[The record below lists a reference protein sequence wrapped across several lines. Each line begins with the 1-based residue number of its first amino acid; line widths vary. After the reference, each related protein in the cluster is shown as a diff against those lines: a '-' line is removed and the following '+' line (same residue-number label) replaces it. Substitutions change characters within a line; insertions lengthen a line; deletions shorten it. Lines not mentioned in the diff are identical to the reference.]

1 MKICSS
7 EDMRS
12 GWVWFTH
19 FLGTESNLLHDRPST
34 HPSNPPKLPKIRQL
48 KYRNFHG
55 ISECIQ
61 MQQRTDCVQQNH
73 AISLSVGNS
82 EFDDGYIE
90 WLENQ
95 FLVIKSTKEYIRYY
109 IFSWKFGSFENYE
122 MPPFRL
128 TFANN
133 FSTYGKLVLQE
144 VTELILF
151 SIRGPSEDSNCFQFS
166 FSKRRT
172 DRKTENNVR
181 YH

>member
-1 MKICSS
+1 MT
-7 EDMRS
+7 
-12 GWVWFTH
+12 VH
-19 FLGTESNLLHDRPST
+19 LLI
-34 HPSNPPKLPKIRQL
+34 LQ
-48 KYRNFHG
+48 NFQKSDNWNIEIFMG
-55 ISECIQ
+55 FQSVFKCNKEQ
-61 MQQRTDCVQQNH
+61 NQQNH

-90 WLENQ
+90 WIENQ